1 VKGFTSWF
9 TSLKERASLSYVYT
23 RQTTSIAT
31 ASSYH
36 TFIRRVDRPTSQE
49 TDKPYTYEI
58 MTSLKS
64 AIRSKSSLVTT
75 IFTTPALD
83 SVKQG
88 TTSLTVYPVKTDVLS
103 SNDKKLTNSAHSVT
117 NIVKVPSDNYDAL
130 KTKGSRSK
138 DKQPDAVSHV
148 NSEKMTQM
156 IYSIITESELT
167 ESDIVKV
174 SSDNYDALNTKA
186 SRSKDKQPEAVSHVN
201 SDKMRQM
208 IYSIVT
214 ESELTESGSTFIYN
228 SNNVSKD
235 YLNQSS
241 RLWRW

>member
-1 VKGFTSWF
+1 
-9 TSLKERASLSYVYT
+9 LSPVYT
-23 RQTTSIAT
+23 VQTTSIAT

-36 TFIRRVDRPTSQE
+36 TFITRGDRPTSQE
-49 TDKPYTYEI
+49 TDKAHTYEI
-58 MTSLKS
+58 MTSLK
-64 AIRSKSSLVTT
+64 R
-75 IFTTPALD
+75 
-83 SVKQG
+83 

-103 SNDKKLTNSAHSVT
+103 SNNKKLTNSPHSVT
-117 NIVKVPSDNYDAL
+117 NIVKMQSDNYDAL

-156 IYSIITESELT
+156 IYSIVTESQLT

-186 SRSKDKQPEAVSHVN
+186 SRSKDKQPEAVSHIN

-214 ESELTESGSTFIYN
+214 ESELTESGNTSIYN
-228 SNNVSKD
+228 RNIVSKD